1 MNTAIVMGI
10 SIDSLLTH
18 SIISTSFGKEVYRTV
33 QKTPEDKQS
42 LFKYLAELITQV
54 SWRYGQVT
62 AIGISASEYYSSEYL
77 PAERDSSQDDHLP
90 LAQLAIDLTN
100 RFNCDC
106 ILVNHSKSAVMTE
119 FQHSKT
125 LTNETVLS
133 ATIGDSCGISF
144 YNKMKNVHHS
154 LCANW
159 AHSTLPN
166 FQWLV
171 DGLTPIC
178 RCGNE
183 TCIEQFVS
191 EQGIE
196 RQYHQVVLRDR
207 TLSQI
212 FDGVDEVD
220 THSTRI
226 YRTFVDQ
233 LARSLIKPIQSLR
246 PKQLILSGSAS
257 AYPSLRNDL
266 KVALYRNNAT
276 SDLPVITQLPQDK
289 FLFAYGA
296 SLIAIKNN
304 NNHLRS

>member
-18 SIISTSFGKEVYRTV
+18 SIISTSCGKEVYRTV
-33 QKTPEDKQS
+33 QKTSEDKQN
-42 LFKYLAELITQV
+42 LFKYLAELITQM

-62 AIGISASEYYSSEYL
+62 AIGISASEYYSSDFL
-77 PAERDSSQDDHLP
+77 STERNCSQTEHLP
-90 LAQLAIDLTN
+90 LAQLTIDLTN
-100 RFNCDC
+100 RFKCDC
-106 ILVNHSKSAVMTE
+106 ILINHAQSAAITE
-119 FQHSKT
+119 FQRSKT
-125 LTNETVLS
+125 LTNSTVLS
-133 ATIGDSCGISF
+133 ATIGDSCGLSF
-144 YNKMKNVHHS
+144 YNKMTNAHHS
-154 LCANW
+154 LCVNW

-178 RCGNE
+178 RCESE
-183 TCIEQFVS
+183 TCVEQFIS
-191 EQGIE
+191 EQGIV

-207 TLSQI
+207 TLAQI

-220 THSTRI
+220 THATRI

-266 KVALYRNNAT
+266 KVALYRNNAA
-276 SDLPVITQLPQDK
+276 SDLPIITQLPQDK